1 MKLLVCGGMGF
12 IGSTFIRN
20 HLSKNPSDQIVNL
33 DNLTT
38 GSNVK
43 NLEKIDET
51 NYQFIN
57 DDIKNHETVN
67 KITNDV
73 DVIVNFAAETH
84 VDRSIS
90 NPKQFLETNILGT
103 YTLLEAAKKH
113 ETLFVHISTDEIYGD
128 AANQDSFNEKS
139 ILKPSN
145 PYSAS
150 KAAADHLVNSY
161 ARTYGIKCIITRC
174 TNNFGP
180 YQFPEKLIPKT
191 IIRAQK
197 NLKVPLYGDGNQIR
211 DFTHVSD
218 IAESVVLSIEKNS
231 TNGKFFNSGTGKPTT
246 INDIVKYVFENI
258 EQVSEEQIDLK
269 KLNNVLEITKL
280 KEFVNNLPEGI
291 DTNVGE
297 EGIKVSGGQKQRI
310 SIARAL
316 IRKPELLILDDCLSA
331 VDVITE
337 KHILGRLKKEVDDRS
352 SLVVSHR
359 ISTIRDADLIL
370 VIDEGQFVE
379 RGTHAEL
386 IKKGGL
392 YYEMDRKQESS

>member
-12 IGSTFIRN
+12 IGSAFIRN
-20 HLSKNPSDQIVNL
+20 HLNKNPNDQIVNL

-43 NLEKIDET
+43 NLEKIDES

-57 DDIKNHETVN
+57 GDIKNYEAVN
-67 KITNDV
+67 KITNDI

-113 ETLFVHISTDEIYGD
+113 ETLFVHVSTDEIYGD
-128 AANQDSFNEKS
+128 AVNQDSFNEKS

-180 YQFPEKLIPKT
+180 FQFPEKLIPKT

-211 DFTHVSD
+211 SWIYVLDHVS
-218 IAESVVLSIEKNS
+218 A
-231 TNGKFFNSGTGKPTT
+231 
-246 INDIVKYVFENI
+246 
-258 EQVSEEQIDLK
+258 IDSL
-269 KLNNVLEITKL
+269 ITK
-280 KEFVNNLPEGI
+280 
-291 DTNVGE
+291 GE
-297 EGIKVSGGQKQRI
+297 LGEIYNITSWNEI
-310 SIARAL
+310 SNRTI
-316 IRKPELLILDDCLSA
+316 
-331 VDVITE
+331 VE
-337 KHILGRLKKEVDDRS
+337 KILGLMEKPNDMIEHVGDRPGHDKRYSIDSSKIQNEIGWKPAYDFDNAIKQTVDWYLKNKDWWEPLADEKM
-352 SLVVSHR
+352 LHPQPWT
-359 ISTIRDADLIL
+359 ISW
-370 VIDEGQFVE
+370 
-379 RGTHAEL
+379 
-386 IKKGGL
+386 
-392 YYEMDRKQESS
+392 

>member
-12 IGSTFIRN
+12 IGSAFIRN
-20 HLSKNPSDQIVNL
+20 HLNKNPNDQIVNL

-43 NLEKIDET
+43 NLEKIDES

-57 DDIKNHETVN
+57 GDIKNHEAVN
-67 KITNDV
+67 KITNDI

-150 KAAADHLVNSY
+150 KAAADHLVGSY
-161 ARTYGIKCIITRC
+161 ARTYGAKCIITRC

-211 DFTHVSD
+211 SWIYVLDHVSA
-218 IAESVVLSIEKNS
+218 IESL
-231 TNGKFFNSGTGKPTT
+231 
-246 INDIVKYVFENI
+246 
-258 EQVSEEQIDLK
+258 
-269 KLNNVLEITKL
+269 ITKGELGEIYNITSWNEISNRTIVEKILSLMEKPNTMIEYVGDRPGHDKRYSIDSSKIQNEIGWKPAYDFDNAIKQTVDWYL
-280 KEFVNNLPEGI
+280 KNKDWWEPLADEKMLHPQPW
-291 DTNVGE
+291 T
-297 EGIKVSGGQKQRI
+297 I
-310 SIARAL
+310 SW
-316 IRKPELLILDDCLSA
+316 
-331 VDVITE
+331 
-337 KHILGRLKKEVDDRS
+337 
-352 SLVVSHR
+352 
-359 ISTIRDADLIL
+359 
-370 VIDEGQFVE
+370 
-379 RGTHAEL
+379 
-386 IKKGGL
+386 
-392 YYEMDRKQESS
+392 

>member
-12 IGSTFIRN
+12 IGSAFIRN
-20 HLSKNPSDQIVNL
+20 HLNKNPNDQIVNL

-43 NLEKIDET
+43 NLEKIDES

-57 DDIKNHETVN
+57 GDIKNHETVN
-67 KITNDV
+67 KITNDT

-113 ETLFVHISTDEIYGD
+113 ETLFVHVSTDEIYGD
-128 AANQDSFNEKS
+128 AVNQDSFNEKS

-150 KAAADHLVNSY
+150 KAAADHLVSSY
-161 ARTYGIKCIITRC
+161 VRTYGTKCIITRC

-180 YQFPEKLIPKT
+180 FQFPEKLIPKT

-211 DFTHVSD
+211 SWIYVLDHVSAID
-218 IAESVVLSIEKNS
+218 SLITKGELGEIYNITSWNEISNRTIVEKILGLMEKPNAMIEYVGDRPGHDKRYSIESSKIQNEIGWKPAYDFDNAIKQTVDWYLKN
-231 TNGKFFNSGTGKPTT
+231 KDWWEPLADEKMLHPQPWT
-246 INDIVKYVFENI
+246 I
-258 EQVSEEQIDLK
+258 SW
-269 KLNNVLEITKL
+269 
-280 KEFVNNLPEGI
+280 
-291 DTNVGE
+291 
-297 EGIKVSGGQKQRI
+297 
-310 SIARAL
+310 
-316 IRKPELLILDDCLSA
+316 
-331 VDVITE
+331 
-337 KHILGRLKKEVDDRS
+337 
-352 SLVVSHR
+352 
-359 ISTIRDADLIL
+359 
-370 VIDEGQFVE
+370 
-379 RGTHAEL
+379 
-386 IKKGGL
+386 
-392 YYEMDRKQESS
+392 